1 MKTLSTKLQIKRI
14 EGVTNT
20 RNSYQY
26 YSEYF
31 EHTRENGEV
40 MLFKIW
46 ITDQYN
52 DKDITLYLFS
62 NNNFKSISN
71 FCDIDGL
78 QKYTCAENEEFI
90 AVVNDNVKIIKEW
103 VKQIFH

>member
-14 EGVTNT
+14 EGVTNIQ
-20 RNSYQY
+20 NSFQY

-46 ITDQYN
+46 IN
-52 DKDITLYLFS
+52 DRHNEKDITLYLFS
-62 NNNFKSISN
+62 NNNFKSVAD
-71 FCDIDGL
+71 FYDIDGL
-78 QKYTCAENEEFI
+78 QAYTCAENEEFI

-103 VKQIFH
+103 VKQVFY